1 MRTVKMEYVISMR
14 GLEGKR
20 DEEKHVNGRAR
31 REERWRKTC
40 QWEDWKGKG
49 EGKDQ
54 MRQC

>member
-31 REERWRKTC
+31 REERRRKTC